1 VHSDK
6 NNNFLEKQ
14 LKTLGQ
20 KIRIDIL
27 KKLKV
32 AQNHF
37 SFSKLQKEVLEH
49 NDSSVNFSFHLNALK
64 KCELIDSSEEGYY
77 ITKLGKQ
84 ILKNILSI
92 EKILTDRSK
101 KRMIRTSKYSKE
113 LFDSNKIEEY
123 LVTEGELDVFLARQI
138 AREVEARLTKT
149 DIEYLT
155 APLMREYIN
164 AVLLEN
170 GLEEVRHKLTRLGT
184 PPFEVFKL
192 FNSKEKEIDPENF
205 IRTLGSDV
213 SEQFLLLNLL
223 PKNFADLYLSGEI
236 ALLHLNYW
244 SLRPLGIY
252 LNIDPIIKYILN
264 SYPKTSSGFKDT
276 KDLIK
281 LVLTFCDFLKK
292 FKFFYS
298 KDLLIGDFNQFLTD
312 FNFPTNKSYIFDL
325 LTSQILSINEG
336 IKDGKSHL
344 TLGFNNSQSPN
355 NDSIL
360 CSQPV
365 SQFMYSFLKQP
376 VQNNE
381 PLLLFEYSDFISQN
395 SSINIINSLF
405 SHSLRKNIILQDNC
419 ISNLLNSNIVK
430 ILNPKQNKIILDK
443 LLINLH
449 MISVEAKQNDDVFIQ
464 LLQDK
469 MESIFE
475 LFKIKKTLVY
485 KKLNTINE
493 WNKLTLQLF
502 EENQESI
509 LRDSIK
515 SISFFGLN
523 KAILNHCGIELD
535 RTESSASFALKILSF
550 MKKLIEEKN
559 QSENDYFTLSQPH
572 SDKYLQDCWNNGN
585 SPNGENINCY
595 SSKIIR
601 KNSTLSLDKKLSL
614 FKKFENII
622 NGGSIFDQSIN
633 ANDISLNSYLK
644 LLIKSRI
651 GAFALSNFEVHRKN

>member
-1 VHSDK
+1 MHSDK

-312 FNFPTNKSYIFDL
+312 FNFPANKSYIFDL

-622 NGGSIFDQSIN
+622 NGGLIFDQSIN

>member
-1 VHSDK
+1 MHSDK

-312 FNFPTNKSYIFDL
+312 FNFPANKSYIFDL